1 MIPAMTN
8 RRWISPPPTFM
19 TNPSSQKAI
28 SATIIIQ
35 SILPIFFTPSKWYSE
50 FTRKLDFVNCLMND
64 LSLNGQGM
72 YILEVERL
80 ATPSMEDYIEQ
91 IYMQLEARGEARVSD
106 VAEALSVLPSSVT
119 KMAQRL
125 DREGYVIYER
135 YRGLEL
141 TEKGLTFGKKL
152 VRRHELLEQFLRI
165 IGVEEKNIYQ
175 DVEGIE
181 HHLSWNAMDRITDLV
196 EAMKEDD
203 GFVQRLKERQSF

>member
-1 MIPAMTN
+1 M
-8 RRWISPPPTFM
+8 
-19 TNPSSQKAI
+19 
-28 SATIIIQ
+28 
-35 SILPIFFTPSKWYSE
+35 
-50 FTRKLDFVNCLMND
+50 
-64 LSLNGQGM
+64 
-72 YILEVERL
+72 

-91 IYMQLEARGEARVSD
+91 IYLQLEARGEARVSD

-125 DREGYVIYER
+125 DREGYVVYER

-141 TEKGLTFGKKL
+141 TEKGLAFGKKL
-152 VRRHELLEQFLRI
+152 VRRHDLLEQFLRI

-196 EAMKEDD
+196 EAMSEDED
-203 GFVQRLKERQSF
+203 FVRKLKERQSF